1 MISSGFLQR
10 NNMLSFPN
18 AKINL
23 GLFITEKRQDGFHNL
38 ETIFYPVQG
47 CKDSLEIIASDRDR
61 FIVYGKEVSGNHQ
74 DNLIVKALDLVRNE
88 FEKAR
93 QPLKVILY
101 KSIPMGAGLGGGSA
115 DAAFMLRMLDTF
127 FELNASPDLLA
138 SWALSLGSDCPFF
151 LHNQPVLASG
161 RGEIIQPLSL
171 DLSNYSIQLVC
182 PAIHISTAQAF
193 AGITPQ
199 KAPPDWY
206 KINDQHIAGW
216 KELLKNDFEEP
227 VFQLHPV
234 LGEIKEECYRQG
246 ALYASMT
253 GTGSTIFAIFP
264 KARKAV
270 FPDYAP
276 ALEIFYQE

>member
-1 MISSGFLQR
+1 
-10 NNMLSFPN
+10 MLSFPN

-47 CKDSLEIIASDRDR
+47 CKDSLEILVSDRDQ
-61 FIVYGKEVSGNHQ
+61 FIVYGKEVPADHQ
-74 DNLIVKALDLVRNE
+74 DNLIIKALDLVRNE

-115 DAAFMLRMLDTF
+115 DAAFMLRILDTF
-127 FELNASPDLLA
+127 FELNVSREQLA

-161 RGEIIQPLSL
+161 RGEIMQPLSL

-193 AGITPQ
+193 AGITPK
-199 KAPPDWY
+199 KASLDWGE
-206 KINDQHIAGW
+206 INDQHIADW
-216 KELLKNDFEEP
+216 QEILKNDFEET
-227 VFQLHPV
+227 VFKLHPV

-253 GTGSTIFAIFP
+253 GTGSTIFGIFP
-264 KARKAV
+264 KAQKAV
-270 FPDYAP
+270 FPDYTP